1 MPLEFVYNRVFNL
14 FLARVKLIKQ
24 FLFSSFIWRVY
35 VKPEENSIICY
46 VPMERLRLK
55 ASTEDLKNDI
65 LQRVRA

>member
-1 MPLEFVYNRVFNL
+1 MPLEFVCNRVFNL

-46 VPMERLRLK
+46 VLMERL
-55 ASTEDLKNDI
+55 
-65 LQRVRA
+65 